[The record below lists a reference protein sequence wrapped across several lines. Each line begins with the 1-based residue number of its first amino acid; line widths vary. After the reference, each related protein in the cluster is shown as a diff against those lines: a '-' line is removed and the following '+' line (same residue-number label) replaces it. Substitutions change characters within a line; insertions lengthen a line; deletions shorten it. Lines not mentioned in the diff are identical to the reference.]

1 MGLLWSLII
10 GGAAGWLAGQIMKG
24 QGYGTLMNIILGLVG
39 GLLGGVV
46 FSMLGLAATNL
57 VGQLISATI
66 GAVLL
71 IMLVRAI
78 RK

>member
-10 GGAAGWLAGQIMKG
+10 GGVAGWLAGQIMKG
-24 QGYGTLMNIILGLVG
+24 KGYGALMNVLLGLVG
-39 GLLGGVV
+39 GLVGGLV
-46 FSMLGLAATNL
+46 FSLLGLAATNMI
-57 VGQLISATI
+57 GQLICATV

-71 IMLVRAI
+71 IVLVRAL